1 MWAYGNEV
9 KQRDHTTYEPR
20 KKMDTPAWTLE
31 AYREHIS
38 GILSDVRD
46 FMQRLVDERDKQYD
60 ARFRAAE
67 IAVTAAFA
75 AQKESV
81 TNAFIASEK
90 AIVKSEEAQRA
101 YNERSNEFRGQLDD
115 QAKMLMPRSEV
126 TAMMHS
132 LEDKLYAA
140 TQAGERERAILIDR
154 LSFLEKGSA
163 NLQGRMW
170 AITALAWV
178 IALAVSIALR
188 FMH

>member
-9 KQRDHTTYEPR
+9 KQQDHATNEPR
-20 KKMDTPAWTLE
+20 TKTDAPAWTLE
-31 AYREHIS
+31 AYREHITS
-38 GILSDVRD
+38 VLSDMRD

-67 IAVTAAFA
+67 VAMAAAFA
-75 AQKESV
+75 AQKESMA
-81 TNAFIASEK
+81 NAFLASDK

-132 LEDKLYAA
+132 LEDKFYAT
-140 TQAGERERAILIDR
+140 TQAGDRERATLTDR
-154 LSFLEKGSA
+154 LSSLEQGSA
-163 NLQGRMW
+163 NLQGRIW

-188 FMH
+188 FIR

>member
-1 MWAYGNEV
+1 
-9 KQRDHTTYEPR
+9 
-20 KKMDTPAWTLE
+20 MDAPAWTLE
-31 AYREHIS
+31 AYREHIT
-38 GILSDVRD
+38 GVLSDVRD
-46 FMQRLVDERDKQYD
+46 FMQRLVDEHEKQYD

-81 TNAFIASEK
+81 TNAFAASEK

-115 QAKMLMPRSEV
+115 QAKMLMPRSEA
-126 TAMMHS
+126 TALIRS
-132 LEDKLYAA
+132 LEDKLYAT
-140 TQAGERERAILIDR
+140 TQASDRERANLIDR
-154 LSFLEKGSA
+154 LSSLEKGSA

-188 FMH
+188 FVH